1 MQWMGRRESSNTEDG
16 GGGGGRGLAFG
27 GGIIGVI
34 AAAIYFFTG
43 IDPSQVLN
51 QTQLGGSQQTEQINT
66 QPGSGQDSP
75 EKKFAKVVLADT
87 EDVWGKLF
95 SDMGKTY
102 DNPKMVFFTDG
113 VTTACGNASSAS
125 GPFYCP
131 GDQKVYIDL
140 SFFNEL
146 QDKFGAA
153 GDFAQAYVI
162 AHEVGH
168 HVQDLLGVTA
178 KMDQARSQLSES
190 EYNKLSVKL
199 ELQADFYAGVWA
211 YYEKNLKN
219 VLDPGD
225 IEEALN
231 AANAIGDD
239 RLQKKYQ
246 GEVTPDSF
254 THGSSAQRMYWFKKG
269 YETGDLSQGN
279 TFAAADLE

>member
-1 MQWMGRRESSNTEDG
+1 MGRRESSNTEDG
-16 GGGGGRGLAFG
+16 GSGGGGRGLAFG
-27 GGIIGVI
+27 GGIVGII

-43 IDPSQVLN
+43 IDPSQILN
-51 QTQLGGSQQTEQINT
+51 QQQGGGSAQTEQIDT
-66 QPGSGQDSP
+66 RPGGSGQEDTP
-75 EKKFAKVVLADT
+75 ERKFAKVVLADT
-87 EDVWGKLF
+87 EDVWGKIF
-95 SDMGKTY
+95 KEMGRTY
-102 DNPKMVFFTDG
+102 AEPKMVFFTDG
-113 VTTACGNASSAS
+113 VSTACGNASSAT

-140 SFFNEL
+140 TFFDEL
-146 QDKFGAA
+146 KSRFNAA

-178 KMDQARSQLSES
+178 KVDQARQQMSET
-190 EYNKLSVKL
+190 EFNKISVKL

-211 YYEKNLKN
+211 HYEHNLKN

-239 RLQKKYQ
+239 RLQREFQ
-246 GEVTPDSF
+246 GDVRPDSF
-254 THGSSAQRMYWFKKG
+254 THGTSAQRMYWFKKG
-269 YETGDLSQGN
+269 YETGDIKQGN
-279 TFAAADLE
+279 TFAADNL